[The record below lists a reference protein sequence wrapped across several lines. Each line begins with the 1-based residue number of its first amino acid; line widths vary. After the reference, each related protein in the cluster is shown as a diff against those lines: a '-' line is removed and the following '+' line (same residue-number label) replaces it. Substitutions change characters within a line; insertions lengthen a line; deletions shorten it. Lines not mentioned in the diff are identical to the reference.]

1 MSDLNNSII
10 GALRD
15 YFLKCPYLKDGK
27 FGVDFLP
34 NDPSYSLDPL
44 PSDPVYRRY
53 VDGGKIYQLEYAFT
67 SKAAYDGDTRTM
79 IDNSFFYQR
88 LSEWVEQQADA
99 GDLPK
104 LEGYIAIG
112 NTVTSSGYLFDAD
125 SDLAKYQV
133 QLRLLYE

>member
-1 MSDLNNSII
+1 MPDLKDSII
-10 GALRD
+10 GALRE
-15 YFLKCPYLKDGK
+15 YFLACPYLQGGK

-34 NDPSYSLDPL
+34 NDPAYSLDPL
-44 PSDPVYRRY
+44 PSDPVYRQY

-67 SKAAYDGDTRTM
+67 SKAAYDGDARTM

-88 LSEWVEQQADA
+88 LSEWVEQQEEA
-99 GDLPK
+99 GNLPE
-104 LEGYIAIG
+104 LEGYTAIG